1 MEEMETTMP
10 VVEETPAEVEE
21 TNCEG
26 MAEKTEESNCEGKA
40 EEVA

>member
-1 MEEMETTMP
+1 MDEMETPMMP
-10 VVEETPAEVEE
+10 AVEETPAEE

-26 MAEKTEESNCEGKA
+26 KAEMAEGNCEGKA